1 MPFDGIFLSAVC
13 RSLEAAVGA
22 KADKIYQ
29 PTPVE
34 LIVALRG
41 PAFTGRLLICADPSA
56 PRLHLTQTKPDNPPQ
71 APAFCMLLRKV
82 LAGARLRA
90 VRQMGFDRLVTL
102 EFDAVNEMGDAVC
115 RSLVVELMGRCANV
129 IVTENGRIL
138 DALRRVDFSMSP
150 TRPILPGGRYDYPEP
165 QNKMPLSQVTE
176 EAVAQ
181 ALAQGASAKQAL
193 LSLISGLSPL
203 LAREILVRSGYA
215 PDLSASNARPDTL
228 MQGISWLRD
237 KTENNS
243 CFVALRE
250 QTKGNF
256 EFASVDIEQ
265 YGGYVTKTVYEDAG
279 SLLDAYY
286 AQRNRESMVQARGAD
301 LKKAV
306 QTHIARLSRKL
317 TAQQSELEENR
328 NKEKYRTYGDLITA
342 NIYRIGEGDR
352 QVVAVD
358 YGQESMPEVTI
369 ALDENLSPAANA
381 QRYYKW
387 YHKAKTATA
396 HLREEMEKAAKQLHY
411 LDSVLEALSRA
422 ETGIEVAEIRQELTE
437 GGYLRSGGKK
447 NRPQKAQPHRFVFD
461 GVEIL
466 AGKNNLQNE
475 RLTHHLAMKN
485 EWWLHRLDA
494 PGSHVIVRDTEP
506 SEAVLTFAAEIAA
519 LYSGGDGAGKTAVD
533 MTRARYVKKIA
544 GAGPGMVSY
553 TNQTTIYV
561 TPSRERAEKHRIK

>member
-56 PRLHLTQTKPDNPPQ
+56 PRLHLTQTKSDNPPQ

-165 QNKMPLSQVTE
+165 QNKIPLSQVTE

-447 NRPQKAQPHRFVFD
+447 NRPQKSQPHRFVFD

-519 LYSGGDGAGKTAVD
+519 LYSGGEGAGKTAVD